1 MSKQEGMFLVNS
13 TGGGS
18 HQEAVGLVAEPAWPT
33 TVGAGCLSGSSGLG
47 GKILKYQNIYGITSL
62 VIIHAYNL

>member
-33 TVGAGCLSGSSGLG
+33 TVGVGCLSGSSGLG
-47 GKILKYQNIYGITSL
+47 GKIRKSPTVTNY
-62 VIIHAYNL
+62 